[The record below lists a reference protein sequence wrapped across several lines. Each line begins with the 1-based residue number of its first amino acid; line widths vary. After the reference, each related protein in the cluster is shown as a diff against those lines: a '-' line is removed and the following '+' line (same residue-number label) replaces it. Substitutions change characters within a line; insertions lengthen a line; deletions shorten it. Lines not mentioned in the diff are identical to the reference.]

1 MFVPAATNLAALGL
15 RTTTASGSFSLTRR
29 RPAPQNHTLGM
40 GSLGQRSRTRRF
52 PYEYA
57 AFGKHVPRLPSC
69 GPVSINSLGSNN
81 THSPRS
87 IAHGHSQHDRDSLPP
102 LCRLPFPARKERWRV
117 RLAQGPGPPRCN
129 PIRTSRLSKHQGP
142 QTRGDKSGS
151 PRYVSGVIIRLPLV
165 QWLRREP
172 DPSARSLVRIWTY
185 RVISWV
191 R

>member
-117 RLAQGPGPPRCN
+117 RLAQGPGLPRCN
-129 PIRTSRLSKHQGP
+129 LIRTSRLSKHQGP
-142 QTRGDKSGS
+142 SN
-151 PRYVSGVIIRLPLV
+151 PRRLARAAARREWCNNPTLPHA
-165 QWLRREP
+165 QSHRREP
-172 DPSARSLVRIWTY
+172 DPSARSVVR
-185 RVISWV
+185 V
-191 R
+191 